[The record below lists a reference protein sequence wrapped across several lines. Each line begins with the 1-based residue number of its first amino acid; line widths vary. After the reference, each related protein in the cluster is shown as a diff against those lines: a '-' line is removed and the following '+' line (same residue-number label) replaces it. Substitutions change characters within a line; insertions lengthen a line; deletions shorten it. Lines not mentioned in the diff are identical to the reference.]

1 MSLIEMP
8 QIDFQHLFL
17 LFLIYSFIGWFCEE
31 IWVGVRT
38 KKFEYRGML
47 YGPIC
52 PIYGFGAILII
63 YGVYP
68 WRETWVR
75 LFLASMILTSILEY
89 FTHWAL
95 EKIFHAKWWDYSKS
109 FMNLNGRIC
118 LVNSC
123 AFGIGGLALE
133 HFLHP
138 LMMKI
143 VYWDKI
149 QPYIQYIFGG
159 LLFVLA
165 VDCIFTFHKL
175 INFATAMEKL
185 KGFEE
190 HLKERFESEPWFKNK
205 SLSEMLDSVKEQSK
219 LNKKKFTKI
228 MLDNVE
234 KISVRQKNI
243 EHWFKK
249 FPGISSKEYEGALE
263 YAKIMFQKSINAKK
277 QQLKAL
283 KEESKAKKIQKKTEN
298 SSAKTLNSSGKK
310 SASSEKSAK
319 DKSSV
324 NTEKFDT

>member
-1 MSLIEMP
+1 MVAIEMP

-95 EKIFHAKWWDYSKS
+95 EKIFHAKWWDYSDS

-118 LVNSC
+118 LLNSC
-123 AFGIGGLALE
+123 AFGVGGVALE

-138 LMMKI
+138 LMMKV
-143 VYWDKI
+143 VYWDKV

-185 KGFEE
+185 KNFEE
-190 HLKERFESEPWFKNK
+190 HLKERFEGESWFKNK
-205 SLSEMLDSVKEQSK
+205 SLTEMIESIKEQSK
-219 LNKKKFTKI
+219 LNKKNFSKT
-228 MLDNVE
+228 MLDNVD
-234 KISVRQKNI
+234 KISGRQKNI
-243 EHWFKK
+243 EPWFKK

-263 YAKIMFQKSINAKK
+263 YAKIMFQKNINAKK
-277 QQLKAL
+277 QQLKAA
-283 KEESKAKKIQKKTEN
+283 KEESKAKKAQKK
-298 SSAKTLNSSGKK
+298 AQ
-310 SASSEKSAK
+310 
-319 DKSSV
+319 KSSV
-324 NTEKFDT
+324 ASENSKTSEQNLTHHSEQSEESINT

>member
-1 MSLIEMP
+1 MVAIEMP

-95 EKIFHAKWWDYSKS
+95 EKIFHAKWWDYSDS

-118 LVNSC
+118 LLNSC
-123 AFGIGGLALE
+123 AFGVGGVALE

-138 LMMKI
+138 LMMKV
-143 VYWDKI
+143 VYWDKV

-185 KGFEE
+185 KNFEE
-190 HLKERFESEPWFKNK
+190 HLKERFEGESWFKNK
-205 SLSEMLDSVKEQSK
+205 SLTEMIESIKEQSK
-219 LNKKKFTKI
+219 LNKQKFSKT
-228 MLDNVE
+228 MLDNVD
-234 KISVRQKNI
+234 KISGRQKNI
-243 EHWFKK
+243 EPWFKK

-263 YAKIMFQKSINAKK
+263 YAKIMFQKNINAKK
-277 QQLKAL
+277 QQLKAA
-283 KEESKAKKIQKKTEN
+283 KEESKAKKAQKK
-298 SSAKTLNSSGKK
+298 AQ
-310 SASSEKSAK
+310 
-319 DKSSV
+319 KSSV
-324 NTEKFDT
+324 ASETSKTSEQNLTHHSEQSEESINT